1 MDFGGKKLYIF
12 FEFRFYEIIVFSEA
26 NTTSII
32 SFYRIRNIVLKKKKP
47 LTWLNFPVKRTGL
60 EKAFSA

>member
-32 SFYRIRNIVLKKKKP
+32 SFYRIRNIVLKKKTID
-47 LTWLNFPVKRTGL
+47 LVK
-60 EKAFSA
+60 FSS